1 MTTDDQKLRRY
12 RSQSFQYLENAY
24 SELRRGRW
32 SRSEELL
39 WGSVT
44 LAVKGAALSRG
55 DLLEDQE
62 AVQAYATKLGQEWRD
77 RRVRDAFS
85 QISKFADAAQRVRE
99 SRYRIDRLSI
109 MLDDLRSAVEQLW
122 DRVEAVEADEPE

>member
-1 MTTDDQKLRRY
+1 MTTEDPRIPRY
-12 RSQSFQYLENAY
+12 RSQSFQYLQNAY
-24 SELRRGRW
+24 AELRRGRW

-55 DLLEDQE
+55 DNLVDQE
-62 AVQAYATKLGQEWRD
+62 EIQAYATKLGQEWHD

-85 QISKFADAAQRVRE
+85 QISKFAEGAQRVRE
-99 SRYRIDRLSI
+99 SRYRVDRLSI
-109 MLDDLRSAVEQLW
+109 ILDDLSSAVEHLW
-122 DRVEAVEADEPE
+122 SMVDTDESK

>member
-1 MTTDDQKLRRY
+1 MTTEDPRIRRY

-55 DLLEDQE
+55 DTIEDQE
-62 AVQAYATKLGQEWRD
+62 EIQAYAAKLGQEWHD
-77 RRVRDAFS
+77 RRIRDAFN
-85 QISKFADAAQRVRE
+85 QISKFADGAQRVRE
-99 SRYRIDRLSI
+99 SRYRVDRLST

-122 DRVEAVEADEPE
+122 SMVESDEPE

>member
-1 MTTDDQKLRRY
+1 MTTEDPRIPRY

-24 SELRRGRW
+24 GELRRGRW

-39 WGSVT
+39 WGSIT

-55 DLLEDQE
+55 DNLVDQE
-62 AVQAYATKLGQEWRD
+62 EIQAYAAKLGQEWHD
-77 RRVRDAFS
+77 RRIRDAFS
-85 QISKFADAAQRVRE
+85 QISKFAEAAQRVRE
-99 SRYRIDRLSI
+99 SRYRVDRLSI

-122 DRVEAVEADEPE
+122 SMVDTDEPK

>member
-1 MTTDDQKLRRY
+1 MNTEDSKIRRY
-12 RSQSFQYLENAY
+12 RSQSFEYLENAY
-24 SELRRGRW
+24 QELRRGRW

-55 DLLEDQE
+55 DALEDQE
-62 AVQAYATKLGQEWRD
+62 EVQAYAAKLGQEWHD
-77 RRVRDAFS
+77 RRIRDAFS
-85 QISKFADAAQRVRE
+85 QISKFSDAAQRVRE
-99 SRYRIDRLSI
+99 SRYRVDRLSM

-122 DRVEAVEADEPE
+122 SMVELDEPE